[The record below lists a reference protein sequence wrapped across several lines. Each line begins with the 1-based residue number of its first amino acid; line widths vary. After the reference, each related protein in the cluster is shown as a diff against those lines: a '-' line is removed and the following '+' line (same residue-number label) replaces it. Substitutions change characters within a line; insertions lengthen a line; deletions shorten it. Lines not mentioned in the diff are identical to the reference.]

1 MKFQVMY
8 DNGSRLRVRAGK
20 WAFTKEE
27 GYGLASLL
35 LNQSFIYEVYTSHRN
50 GSILIYYEEGI
61 ENKEKIFDILRGITL
76 DDLFEAEPTQTQ
88 VSKEITDDFYLKLSK
103 MIFKRLMGRLFLPIP
118 IKNALTI
125 FRALKY
131 VSGGLDSL
139 TSFRVDVALLDG
151 AAVAGSLLL
160 KQYQPAS
167 SMMFL
172 LSISD
177 ELEDYT
183 LQKAKSTLKDSLALN
198 IDTVWVIGEDGEEK
212 QCPVVDIDKGD
223 KIKVHMGDVIPV
235 DGKVIEGEGMVNEA
249 SMTGEPLAVHKR
261 PGKTVHA
268 GTVIEEGNLIVE
280 VYSMNKETRL
290 NKIIDLIENSE
301 ELKADTQSKAEKLAD
316 SIVPYSF
323 IATALTYLITRNPTK
338 ALSVLMVDF
347 SCAIKLTTPLS
358 IISAMR
364 EASDNRMMIKGGK
377 FLENYANA
385 DTIVFDKT
393 GTLTNATPKVVDVIP
408 MSKRYTRDEILT
420 MAACI
425 EEHFA
430 HSIAAA
436 IVKQAEKEGLKHEED
451 HSEVEYIVAHGIA
464 TEYDGKRA
472 VIGSKHFLF
481 DDEKVKITKTQD
493 KKVNK
498 AAKEH
503 SVVYLAIDGK
513 LEGIICID
521 DPVREEAK
529 YVIEELKSLGIE
541 NIVML
546 TGDSESGAKAASKA
560 LGITEYRS
568 QVLPEDKSRIVE
580 EFKAEGKTVIMVGDG
595 INDSPAL
602 AAADVS
608 VSMKNSSDIARE
620 VADISLLSDDLYDLV
635 TLRKLSTGML
645 DKINDNYR
653 NIVLVNGSLLV
664 LGVFGVISPSTSSMI
679 HNLSTMLF
687 GAMSTKSV
695 LKDEDYNKGIE
706 VEAIEVADAS

>member
-1 MKFQVMY
+1 
-8 DNGSRLRVRAGK
+8 
-20 WAFTKEE
+20 
-27 GYGLASLL
+27 
-35 LNQSFIYEVYTSHRN
+35 
-50 GSILIYYEEGI
+50 
-61 ENKEKIFDILRGITL
+61 
-76 DDLFEAEPTQTQ
+76 
-88 VSKEITDDFYLKLSK
+88 
-103 MIFKRLMGRLFLPIP
+103 
-118 IKNALTI
+118 
-125 FRALKY
+125 
-131 VSGGLDSL
+131 
-139 TSFRVDVALLDG
+139 
-151 AAVAGSLLL
+151 
-160 KQYQPAS
+160 
-167 SMMFL
+167 
-172 LSISD
+172 
-177 ELEDYT
+177 
-183 LQKAKSTLKDSLALN
+183 
-198 IDTVWVIGEDGEEK
+198 
-212 QCPVVDIDKGD
+212 
-223 KIKVHMGDVIPV
+223 
-235 DGKVIEGEGMVNEA
+235 
-249 SMTGEPLAVHKR
+249 MT
-261 PGKTVHA
+261 
-268 GTVIEEGNLIVE
+268 
-280 VYSMNKETRL
+280 
-290 NKIIDLIENSE
+290 
-301 ELKADTQSKAEKLAD
+301 
-316 SIVPYSF
+316 
-323 IATALTYLITRNPTK
+323 
-338 ALSVLMVDF
+338 
-347 SCAIKLTTPLS
+347 
-358 IISAMR
+358 
-364 EASDNRMMIKGGK
+364 
-377 FLENYANA
+377 
-385 DTIVFDKT
+385 
-393 GTLTNATPKVVDVIP
+393 
-408 MSKRYTRDEILT
+408 KRYTREDILR

-529 YVIEELKSLGIE
+529 YVIEELKSLDIE

-580 EFKAEGKTVIMVGDG
+580 EFKDEGKTVIMVGDG